1 MNAPGPHVVRRRSLV
16 RMAAFVIALAPVLA
30 PSATA
35 ETSSAY
41 AAVVTREEARYVMG
55 TVATISASAPGE
67 SAALA
72 ALDAAWAAF
81 AQVDARMSTWRD
93 DSDLARVNAAAARGP
108 VEVPSDLL
116 EVVAAALHWANA
128 TDGAFDPTVLPLLR
142 AWGLQGGE
150 PREPAADE
158 LARTLAV
165 TGARHVQ
172 VDTAAGTIGFSR
184 EGVALD
190 LGGIAKGYALDC
202 AREAMTAVG
211 AMSGVLDLG
220 GNLLVFGS
228 GREQV
233 GIVDPD
239 DPTRTVATIAVVDA
253 AVATSG
259 QYERHVEVGGRRR
272 GHILDPRT
280 GVPVDRQGSV
290 TIVAPR
296 GIDADALST
305 AVFVLGVE
313 AGEELVKRHPGVGC
327 VFVVPAKSGG
337 WTVRSSG
344 ILMERP

>member
-1 MNAPGPHVVRRRSLV
+1 M
-16 RMAAFVIALAPVLA
+16 
-30 PSATA
+30 
-35 ETSSAY
+35 
-41 AAVVTREEARYVMG
+41 
-55 TVATISASAPGE
+55 
-67 SAALA
+67 
-72 ALDAAWAAF
+72 
-81 AQVDARMSTWRD
+81 
-93 DSDLARVNAAAARGP
+93 
-108 VEVPSDLL
+108 
-116 EVVAAALHWANA
+116 
-128 TDGAFDPTVLPLLR
+128 
-142 AWGLQGGE
+142 
-150 PREPAADE
+150 
-158 LARTLAV
+158 